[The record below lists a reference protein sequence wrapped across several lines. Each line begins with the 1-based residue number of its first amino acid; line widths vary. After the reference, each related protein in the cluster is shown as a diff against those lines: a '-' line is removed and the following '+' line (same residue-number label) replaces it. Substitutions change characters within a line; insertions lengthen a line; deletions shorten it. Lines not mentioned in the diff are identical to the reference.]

1 MFARQMRPE
10 FMIIV
15 TTCFAQMIGPRLK
28 MGLNTIS
35 CVSTITNHATHM
47 ARKWALYIRS
57 LGRISLRFCATWRT
71 FDGAK
76 TLVKSGQVI
85 FINST

>member
-35 CVSTITNHATHM
+35 CVSTIINHATHM
-47 ARKWALYIRS
+47 ARNGLY
-57 LGRISLRFCATWRT
+57 T
-71 FDGAK
+71 FAHLAG
-76 TLVKSGQVI
+76 
-85 FINST
+85 FH